1 MILLI
6 DNYDS
11 FTYNVLQLVGARCGA
26 SPIRVVRND
35 ELTPSQVLELDPEAV
50 ILSPGPGHPR
60 DAGLSV
66 SLPELMPRTPMLG
79 ICLGHQALAWR
90 DGARV
95 GRSPRPLHG
104 RTSPI
109 HHDGRG
115 VFEGLPDPFPGARY
129 HSLVV
134 DRNGLPPR
142 WHVSAWTDAGD
153 IMGLR
158 HDERPHHGIQF
169 HPESFLTECGGA
181 LLENFLRS

>member
-1 MILLI
+1 VILLI

-11 FTYNVLQLVGARCGA
+11 FTYNVLQLVAPRAGGR
-26 SPIRVVRND
+26 PVRVVRND
-35 ELTPSQVLELDPEAV
+35 ALAPEAAAALRPDAV

-60 DAGLSV
+60 DAGLSIT
-66 SLPELMPRTPMLG
+66 LPPRLPDTPILG

-104 RTSPI
+104 RASPVV
-109 HHDGRG
+109 HDARG
-115 VFEGLPDPFPGARY
+115 LFEGLPTPFAAARY

-134 DRNGLPPR
+134 DRESLPAG

-153 IMGLR
+153 IMALR
-158 HDERPHHGIQF
+158 HDERPHDGIQF

-181 LLENFLRS
+181 LLENFLR